1 MRPVRAVDG
10 AQVDRQR
17 LALENRPRR
26 GRRTPRQ
33 PQVAGE
39 QVPCPS
45 RHEPERNAAPDRA
58 RRDLHRGAV
67 ATVADEHI
75 EPLGPP
81 LLREAAGIARL
92 GCGEHIHRPAATP
105 QGVAERIDIAGVI
118 LRPDCI
124 DGGIRQH
131 VPVGFGVQ

>member
-1 MRPVRAVDG
+1 MIRRPPRSTLFPYTTFFRSLIRARRGHQRGVEAATAAHREVVGPIRAVDS

-26 GRRTPRQ
+26 GRRTPWQ

-45 RHEPERNAAPDRA
+45 RHEPERNTAPDRA
-58 RRDLHRGAV
+58 RRALHRGAI
-67 ATVADEHI
+67 ATVADGHA

-81 LLREAAGIARL
+81 LLREA
-92 GCGEHIHRPAATP
+92 
-105 QGVAERIDIAGVI
+105 
-118 LRPDCI
+118 
-124 DGGIRQH
+124 
-131 VPVGFGVQ
+131 